1 MNNPRPTDDPNAY
14 GAKLVQPTTP
24 TLSSASAL
32 AAPVNTVTPSDVIKS
47 NLESAKLQNQIVNAN
62 SGKVTSGGKRSHKKS
77 HKKSHKRS
85 HKSHKKLHK
94 KSHKR
99 SHKKSH
105 KRSDKRSKWGGDVT
119 PTPTPRPTATVPQ
132 FGSLHSGANAA
143 SINLNSGAMLQDSQ
157 AKYDNPNAPPSTKY
171 FP

>member
-1 MNNPRPTDDPNAY
+1 MNTPKPTDGPNLY
-14 GAKLVQPTTP
+14 GPKLAQPNTP
-24 TLSSASAL
+24 ALSSATAV
-32 AAPVNTVTPSDVIKS
+32 AAPVNTVNPSDVIKS
-47 NLESAKLQNQIVNAN
+47 NLESARLQNEIVNAN
-62 SGKVTSGGKRSHKKS
+62 SGKVTSGGKKS
-77 HKKSHKRS
+77 HKMSQNS
-85 HKSHKKLHK
+85 HK

-105 KRSDKRSKWGGDVT
+105 KRSHKKSHKRSHNKSHKRVKRGGSPT
-119 PTPTPRPTATVPQ
+119 PTPTPRPTTTVPQ
-132 FGSLHSGANAA
+132 FGSQNSGANAA

>member
-1 MNNPRPTDDPNAY
+1 MNTPTPTDDPNAY
-14 GAKLVQPTTP
+14 GPKLAQPTTP

-47 NLESAKLQNQIVNAN
+47 NLESARLQNQIVNAN
-62 SGKVTSGGKRSHKKS
+62 SGKVTSGGKRSHKK
-77 HKKSHKRS
+77 
-85 HKSHKKLHK
+85 
-94 KSHKR
+94 